1 MKRVITRM
9 NDGRLKNSVR
19 NVLGAL
25 INKATAIVFPF
36 VIRTIILY
44 YLGTEYAGLSSLFT
58 SVLQILSL
66 SELGIGSAIVF
77 SMYKP
82 VAEGNNAE
90 INALLKLYRKFYY
103 IIGVTILFVGIILI
117 PMIPR
122 LINGTY
128 PNDINLYALYLI
140 YLSNTVLSYFLFAY
154 KTSIL
159 NAFQRSDIE
168 SNLTTLINTGMY
180 IFQII
185 TLIAFRNYYL
195 YIIWLPIA
203 TIVIN
208 IVRSR
213 IVNKQ
218 YPAIRCDG
226 EVSQEVKHDIFKRVG
241 ALIGHQ
247 LSGTVNCS
255 LDNIVVS
262 AFLGLKVVAQYGNY
276 YYVVSA
282 LSGVMQVT
290 FNALTASI
298 GNSLI
303 KESKEKNL
311 SDFYDLQY
319 INSWIVGWMCI
330 TMLCIYQDFMKL
342 WAGVKLLFTFDIV
355 VLFVIYFYSWQIRR
369 TVLTYKNAC
378 GMWWA
383 DKVKPY
389 VSVITN
395 LVLNFSLVQ
404 VCGIYGVMLST
415 IVCYIF
421 MEAPWE
427 THALF
432 KEYFKQRTSKYWK
445 NELMYTLLTIILMVM
460 TFGVCECI
468 KINGIMSVF
477 VKCLICVIFPNILW
491 IICTFKL
498 NGFKRVQIV
507 VKRIVKRGNN

>member
-1 MKRVITRM
+1 MITNM
-9 NDGRLKNSVR
+9 NEGRLKNSIR
-19 NVLGAL
+19 NVFGAL
-25 INKATAIVFPF
+25 INKATAIIFPF
-36 VIRTIILY
+36 IIRTIILY

-82 VAEGNNAE
+82 IAEGNNAE
-90 INALLKLYRKFYY
+90 INALLKLYRKFYC
-103 IIGVTILFVGIILI
+103 IIGMVILLVGITLI
-117 PMIPR
+117 PLIPR

-128 PNDINLYALYLI
+128 PHDVNLYALYLI
-140 YLSNTVLSYFLFAY
+140 YLSNTVISYFLFAY
-154 KTSIL
+154 KASIL

-168 SNLTTLINTGMY
+168 SNLKTLINTGMY
-180 IFQII
+180 ILQII
-185 TLIAFRNYYL
+185 TLIIFKNYYI

-203 TIVIN
+203 TIFINVI
-208 IVRSR
+208 RSF

-218 YPAIRCDG
+218 YPKIHCAG
-226 EVSQEVKHDIFKRVG
+226 EVSQEVKQDIFKRVG

-247 LSGTVNCS
+247 LSGTINCS

-319 INSWIVGWMCI
+319 INNWIVGWMCI

-342 WAGVKLLFTFDIV
+342 WAGDNLLLTFDIV
-355 VLFVIYFYSWQIRR
+355 ILFVIYFYSWQIRR

-389 VSVITN
+389 ASVVTN
-395 LVLNFSLVQ
+395 LILNFSLVQ

-415 IVCYIF
+415 IVCYVFI
-421 MEAPWE
+421 EAPWE

-432 KEYFKQRTSKYWK
+432 KEYFKQGTEKYWK
-445 NELMYTLLTIILMVM
+445 SQLMYILLIIALMIV
-460 TFGVCECI
+460 TFGTCECI
-468 KINGIMSVF
+468 KINGILSVL
-477 VKCLICVIFPNILW
+477 VKGVICAILPNVLW
-491 IICTFKL
+491 ILCTFKS
-498 NGFKRVQIV
+498 NRFKRVQIV
-507 VKRIVKRGNN
+507 VKKIVKRTNN

>member
-282 LSGVMQVT
+282 LSGVMQVYNDTSGNAYEVIYYSDGTVKTLYNGQFVDGT
-290 FNALTASI
+290 FNDST
-298 GNSLI
+298 GNAWDISYSE
-303 KESKEKNL
+303 KEGVYIYNKGIFKNNYATDTVESEPVDL
-311 SDFYDLQY
+311 NRINKIIDGKKYD
-319 INSWIVGWMCI
+319 C
-330 TMLCIYQDFMKL
+330 
-342 WAGVKLLFTFDIV
+342 
-355 VLFVIYFYSWQIRR
+355 
-369 TVLTYKNAC
+369 
-378 GMWWA
+378 
-383 DKVKPY
+383 
-389 VSVITN
+389 
-395 LVLNFSLVQ
+395 
-404 VCGIYGVMLST
+404 
-415 IVCYIF
+415 
-421 MEAPWE
+421 
-427 THALF
+427 
-432 KEYFKQRTSKYWK
+432 
-445 NELMYTLLTIILMVM
+445 EL
-460 TFGVCECI
+460 
-468 KINGIMSVF
+468 K
-477 VKCLICVIFPNILW
+477 W
-491 IICTFKL
+491 
-498 NGFKRVQIV
+498 R
-507 VKRIVKRGNN
+507 

>member
-262 AFLGLKVVAQYGNY
+262 AFLGLKVVAQYG
-276 YYVVSA
+276 
-282 LSGVMQVT
+282 
-290 FNALTASI
+290 
-298 GNSLI
+298 
-303 KESKEKNL
+303 
-311 SDFYDLQY
+311 
-319 INSWIVGWMCI
+319 
-330 TMLCIYQDFMKL
+330 
-342 WAGVKLLFTFDIV
+342 KLLLCSFSF
-355 VLFVIYFYSWQIRR
+355 IR
-369 TVLTYKNAC
+369 
-378 GMWWA
+378 
-383 DKVKPY
+383 
-389 VSVITN
+389 
-395 LVLNFSLVQ
+395 
-404 VCGIYGVMLST
+404 
-415 IVCYIF
+415 CYASNI
-421 MEAPWE
+421 
-427 THALF
+427 
-432 KEYFKQRTSKYWK
+432 Q
-445 NELMYTLLTIILMVM
+445 
-460 TFGVCECI
+460 
-468 KINGIMSVF
+468 
-477 VKCLICVIFPNILW
+477 CVD
-491 IICTFKL
+491 C
-498 NGFKRVQIV
+498 
-507 VKRIVKRGNN
+507 

>member
-1 MKRVITRM
+1 M
-9 NDGRLKNSVR
+9 NEGRLKNSLR
-19 NVLGAL
+19 NVMGAL
-25 INKATAIVFPF
+25 INKATAIIFPF

-82 VAEGNNAE
+82 VAEGNTDE
-90 INALLKLYRKFYY
+90 INALLKLYRGFYY
-103 IIGVTILFVGIILI
+103 IIGIVILI
-117 PMIPR
+117 MGIALVPFIPK
-122 LINGTY
+122 LINGEY
-128 PNDINLYALYLI
+128 PQDINLYALYLI
-140 YLSNTVLSYFLFAY
+140 YLSNTVISYFLFAY
-154 KTSIL
+154 KTSVL

-168 SNLTTLINTGMY
+168 SNLTTVINIGMY
-180 IFQII
+180 ILQII
-185 TLIAFRNYYL
+185 TLIVFRNYYL

-203 TIVIN
+203 TIFIN
-208 IVRSR
+208 VLRSYIVD
-213 IVNKQ
+213 KQ
-218 YPAIRCDG
+218 YPEVCCAG
-226 EVSQEVKHDIFKRVG
+226 EVSSEVKHDIFKRVG

-276 YYVVSA
+276 YYIVSA

-303 KESKEKNL
+303 KESKKKNL
-311 SDFYDLQY
+311 ADFYDLQY
-319 INSWIVGWMCI
+319 VNSWIVGWMCI
-330 TMLCIYQDFMKL
+330 TMICIYQDFMKL
-342 WAGVKLLFTFDIV
+342 WAGSDLLFSFDIV

-395 LVLNFSLVQ
+395 LILNFSLVQ
-404 VCGIYGVMLST
+404 VWGIYGVMLST

-421 MEAPWE
+421 IEAPWE

-432 KEYFKQRTSKYWK
+432 KEYFKQGTSKYWK
-445 NELMYTLLTIILMVM
+445 NVLMYTSLTVALIIVTL
-460 TFGVCECI
+460 GVCSFVRVNAILSILI
-468 KINGIMSVF
+468 KGI
-477 VKCLICVIFPNILW
+477 ICVILPNVLW
-491 IICTFKL
+491 ILCTCRSS
-498 NGFKRVQIV
+498 GFNRVQGVAKKIIKK
-507 VKRIVKRGNN
+507 KR